1 MITLA
6 IITIVAIALAF
17 IVIHY
22 DAHLVYDN
30 TSRETYLCYRRYVRD
45 GYRKFHKITY
55 CKKLW

>member
-1 MITLA
+1 MILIIGAIA
-6 IITIVAIALAF
+6 IILAF

-30 TSRETYLCYRRYVRD
+30 TSRETYLCYRRYIRD